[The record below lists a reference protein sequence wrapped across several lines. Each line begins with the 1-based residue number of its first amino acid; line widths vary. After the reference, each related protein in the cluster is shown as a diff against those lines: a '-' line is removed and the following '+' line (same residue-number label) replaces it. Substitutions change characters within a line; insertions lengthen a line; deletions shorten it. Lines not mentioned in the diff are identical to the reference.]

1 MANAGYMVD
10 RRFRGRGVGRALGQH
25 SLQTARELG
34 YSAMQFNQVVATN
47 VGAVELWR
55 RLGFSVIGVSPRSF
69 RHPRQGLV
77 DMLIMHRE
85 L

>member
-1 MANAGYMVD
+1 
-10 RRFRGRGVGRALGQH
+10 
-25 SLQTARELG
+25 
-34 YSAMQFNQVVATN
+34 MQFNQVVATN